1 MLGVEVQVSMSELI
15 DNASRNKEL
24 LRHLLLQVHQ
34 GDPPEAVR
42 HQLERI
48 LGEVPYEM
56 VVEVEQE
63 LLAEGLPAEEI
74 LKFCDIHTQVLKGNI
89 RHSEPVPL
97 PPGHPVETFREEN
110 RALQWEIDQ
119 CRRLAK
125 KLTGDGGDESGDPG
139 FDQLRLRFYALTD
152 VEKHYARKENLLF
165 PYLENH
171 GVKGPSTVMWAKDDE
186 ARARVQA
193 GVEVFETTS
202 TATREEIQGL
212 VELIVE
218 PALESLEDMI
228 YREEQVL
235 LPLALESLTEEEW
248 LAIARQSPEIG
259 FCLYDPPVDWVPES
273 GLDRQPAQSD
283 SDRIQ
288 LPSGSLNRDQLLAIL
303 NTIPFDVTFVDA
315 DDRVRYFSQGRERIF
330 TRTRAIVGRKV
341 QLCHPPG
348 SVHIVQQILDDF
360 RSGRQD
366 RAPFWI
372 EMKGKFIHI
381 EYFALRDPEGNYLG
395 TLEVSQDLTAKRA
408 LSGEQR
414 LLTYVPGDSK

>member
-1 MLGVEVQVSMSELI
+1 MSELI
-15 DNASRNKEL
+15 DNASKNKEI

-34 GDPPEAVR
+34 GEVPEAVR

-48 LGEVPYEM
+48 LGKVPYEQ

-89 RHSEPVPL
+89 QQREEMSL

-119 CRRLAK
+119 LRRILRKLA
-125 KLTGDGGDESGDPG
+125 LEPESGPADSNL
-139 FDQLRLRFYALTD
+139 DQVKMRFYALAD
-152 VEKHYARKENLLF
+152 VEKHYSRKENLLF
-165 PYLENH
+165 PYLEQH
-171 GVKGPSTVMWAKDDE
+171 GIKGPSTVMWAKDDE
-186 ARARVQA
+186 ARERVKA
-193 GVEVFETTS
+193 GIEVLEA
-202 TATREEIQGL
+202 TAAATAGEIQGL
-212 VELIVE
+212 AELILE
-218 PALESLEDMI
+218 PALEALEDMI

-235 LPLALESLTEEEW
+235 FPLAFESLGEAEW
-248 LAIARQSPEIG
+248 FSISRQSPEIG
-259 FCLYDPPVDWVPES
+259 FCLYDPQVEWLPEVQRGSEDS
-273 GLDRQPAQSD
+273 GQLQ
-283 SDRIQ
+283 DRIQ
-288 LPSGSLNRDQLLAIL
+288 LPSGSLDREQLLAIL

-315 DDRVRYFSQGRERIF
+315 EDRVRYFSQGRERIF
-330 TRTRAIVGRKV
+330 TRTRAIIGRKV

-348 SVHIVQQILDDF
+348 SVHVIQQILDDF

-372 EMKGKFIHI
+372 NMKGKFIHI
-381 EYFALRDPEGNYLG
+381 EYFALRDAEGNYLG

-408 LSGEQR
+408 LEGEQR
-414 LLTYVPGDSK
+414 LLAYSEGEADAD